1 MLISVSPCMLL
12 AGLGSWMFGL
22 VFMAFMVFALA
33 CRLWLLFHKLGLSL
47 RAGNNMDVDVPREGR
62 NAHIRHKNSF
72 SESDF
77 KGVNLGRPKRKRL
90 KEEDPGTVLPKRE
103 VNDKKREF
111 PSIQCLRS
119 LRAWIGLRR
128 N

>member
-1 MLISVSPCMLL
+1 MLFAGVVS
-12 AGLGSWMFGL
+12 WVFGL
-22 VFMAFMVFALA
+22 VLVAFMVFALA
-33 CRLWLLFHKLGLSL
+33 CRLWLHCQKPGRSL

-62 NAHIRHKNSF
+62 NAHIRHKSSF

-103 VNDKKREF
+103 VNDKKREV
-111 PSIQCLRS
+111 PSIQGLRS
-119 LRAWIGLRR
+119 LRAWIVLRR